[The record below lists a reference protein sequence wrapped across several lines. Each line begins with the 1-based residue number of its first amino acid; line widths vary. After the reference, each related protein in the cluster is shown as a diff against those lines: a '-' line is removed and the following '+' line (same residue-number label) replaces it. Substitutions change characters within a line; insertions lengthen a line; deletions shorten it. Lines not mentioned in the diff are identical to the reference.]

1 MVPNP
6 NLFIT
11 PTLICKLP
19 SVLLRNFVPQVVQ
32 FLPFGPLTFL
42 KTVQFHPFRPST
54 IISWDRPVSFLWIV
68 QFYLFTSSSFPPL
81 DQSFPI
87 FALLTVHYRISGP
100 STFAA
105 TFSDNASS
113 LSRSSL
119 ALVWHAS
126 SLSHFTY
133 VSLSRHWFVTGSS
146 KWVCPVTSLSQVSQ
160 NEFATSLVCHTFMKV
175 SLSRL

>member
-1 MVPNP
+1 MQV
-6 NLFIT
+6 
-11 PTLICKLP
+11 TLSLTSSLKSSSFCP
-19 SVLLRNFVPQVVQ
+19 SVRSLFLRPFSFIPFDRLLS
-32 FLPFGPLTFL
+32 FLE
-42 KTVQFHPFRPST
+42 TVQFHFFGSSNF
-54 IISWDRPVSFLWIV
+54 IFLYRPVSRG
-68 QFYLFTSSSFPPL
+68 YFPPL
-81 DQSFPI
+81 DQYFPI

-133 VSLSRHWFVTGSS
+133 VSLSH
-146 KWVCPVTSLSQVSQ
+146 
-160 NEFATSLVCHTFMKV
+160 H
-175 SLSRL
+175 